1 MKTLKI
7 LSFLLA
13 LTLTNCATTS
23 NFAKNDLKNE
33 FFKNK
38 TITFTLNEK
47 SKMNVSYSGPRAGFE
62 RQPDVKEA
70 FKKSIEELAYETKLD
85 LKFTETSNTASTSEM
100 NVDAEVTEILWV
112 FNLSSATMKTTINYT
127 LKNDPKVHT
136 INSNYK
142 NMTAG
147 NEKNNLIRTFKIA
160 NYSLLKELEK

>member
-38 TITFTLNEK
+38 TITFT
-47 SKMNVSYSGPRAGFE
+47 
-62 RQPDVKEA
+62 QPDVKEA